1 MARDLRSKSNT
12 SRGNTSTE
20 TVDAEP
26 SADPLN
32 PSENEPSELDDLT
45 HAEFLAV
52 YRDASDNI
60 RFAKDQMWRTVLYFT
75 LGAIAATSYGIMT
88 RWADPKLAFFLLA
101 ILWVFSIAS
110 VLIVLSLQWWQA
122 AEHAKIDYVTS
133 KWSTFA
139 MAARRR
145 KSKTMSDLQ
154 RYGMLVS
161 MLLYLELVSIAVTY
175 VFLKYT

>member
-1 MARDLRSKSNT
+1 MARDLRPKPT
-12 SRGNTSTE
+12 ASRGNA
-20 TVDAEP
+20 TVDTADNDP
-26 SADPLN
+26 PNDPLN

-45 HAEFLAV
+45 HAELLAI

-75 LGAIAATSYGIMT
+75 LGAIAVTSYGVMT
-88 RWADPKLAFFLLA
+88 QWDDPKLTFYLLV
-101 ILWVFSIAS
+101 IVWIFSIAS

-122 AEHAKIDYVTS
+122 AEHAKINYVTS

-139 MAARRR
+139 TAARHR
-145 KSKTMSDLQ
+145 KSKLMSDVQ

-161 MLLYLELVSIAVTY
+161 MLLYLELVTIAVTR
-175 VFLKYT
+175 VFTQHT